1 MSKTLKTLDEKIEL
15 QQKKLEQMKA
25 KKQQLEAREKTRLKA
40 LERKKDTRRKILA
53 GAFFLNAAG
62 ENFMNTF
69 VNGKTL
75 DEFITNDNDKLLF
88 ISKE

>member
-1 MSKTLKTLDEKIEL
+1 MSKTLKTLDEKIEF

-25 KKQQLEAREKTRLKA
+25 KKQQLENREKTRLKA

-53 GAFFLNAAG
+53 GAFFLEAAG
-62 ENFMNTF
+62 KDAMSTA

-75 DEFITNDNDKLLF
+75 EEFLTRENDRKLF
-88 ISKE
+88 ID